1 MAKSRDAVFG
11 AGMRV
16 HCTHARIT
24 ARGGSMSRPNST
36 YLTYLRPALG
46 FPSLSPSLILN
57 R

>member
-1 MAKSRDAVFG
+1 MAKSRDTDFG
-11 AGMRV
+11 VGNASTLHSCSH
-16 HCTHARIT
+16 HCERRQH
-24 ARGGSMSRPNST
+24 GRPNST